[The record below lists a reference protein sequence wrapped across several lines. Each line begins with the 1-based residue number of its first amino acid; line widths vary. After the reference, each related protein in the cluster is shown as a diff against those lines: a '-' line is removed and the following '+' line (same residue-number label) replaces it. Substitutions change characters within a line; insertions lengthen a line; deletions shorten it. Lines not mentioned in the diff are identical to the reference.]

1 MKITITMQTAQQR
14 HILEVDDSDKPLF
27 GSGVEKTIPYL
38 LSDTYTF
45 KAKKNGKV
53 TKIDTTNNVALLEYE
68 DGTKDI
74 INLNSKINKNS
85 NGGFYLDSRL
95 EMLLNEGDTFS
106 KGEILAKDGM
116 YMLGNTKDDISYSM
130 GTLAKVAI
138 AGSDATYEDSSFI
151 SSKLSKRMKSKL
163 TMKKEMILGTNA
175 NIDYIVKKGQEV
187 KTGDPLITFENA
199 FEDASIND
207 FLEKLGTEFEETIAS
222 MTKNTYRSK
231 YTGRVVDVRFYY
243 NKDLEEFS
251 PSIQKILTQYINKNA
266 KLKKLLMEN
275 SNKDSLN
282 QINLPPTDKI
292 DSPKIKG
299 KVVDGL
305 LIEFYVEYDDFV
317 SVGDKIA
324 YYGSCKTIVSDVL
337 EPENMAFYINEKG
350 ERETLDAV
358 FSPLSLVSRMTT
370 DISKA
375 LYVNKVIL
383 ALKERVRDIM
393 ES

>member
-251 PSIQKILTQYINKNA
+251 PSIQKILTQYINKNSYFVFI
-266 KLKKLLMEN
+266 KLIFFCYN
-275 SNKDSLN
+275 H
-282 QINLPPTDKI
+282 I
-292 DSPKIKG
+292 
-299 KVVDGL
+299 
-305 LIEFYVEYDDFV
+305 
-317 SVGDKIA
+317 
-324 YYGSCKTIVSDVL
+324 
-337 EPENMAFYINEKG
+337 
-350 ERETLDAV
+350 
-358 FSPLSLVSRMTT
+358 
-370 DISKA
+370 IS
-375 LYVNKVIL
+375 
-383 ALKERVRDIM
+383 
-393 ES
+393 

>member
-1 MKITITMQTAQQR
+1 
-14 HILEVDDSDKPLF
+14 
-27 GSGVEKTIPYL
+27 
-38 LSDTYTF
+38 
-45 KAKKNGKV
+45 
-53 TKIDTTNNVALLEYE
+53 
-68 DGTKDI
+68 
-74 INLNSKINKNS
+74 
-85 NGGFYLDSRL
+85 
-95 EMLLNEGDTFS
+95 MLLNEGNTFS

-266 KLKKLLMEN
+266 KLKKLLMDN